1 MMSGHLFK
9 TSLNLQSLKD
19 MELTGRIPQYISHI
33 KKNLTGEVEGFQS
46 NEEHCLEVAKLAKQ
60 FASEF
65 GMGEWGYVLGILH
78 DKGKESKEFQEYIQ
92 DVNGIPGHK
101 KWTQKGKAHAYVG
114 ALIAQRLYG
123 NQSAQL
129 FCNPIASHHRGL
141 YDYCELENLLT
152 KQIPGEIETIATAH
166 GLNRPPFKMNGN
178 ELHHLVRMMFS
189 CLVDADYLNTELFM
203 NEQTSMMR
211 GSRFSLQDLMPLL
224 ERHFEK
230 LQQSS
235 VKSDV
240 NHIRQEVQTCC
251 RKMSKNPRG
260 SYSLTVPT
268 GGGKTLSSLVWA
280 MQHAVHHGMKRIVI
294 AIPYTSIIVQ
304 TAAILKEIFGENAV
318 LEHHSNFDPN
328 TITDSA
334 LRHQAKLATENW
346 DYPIIVTTNV
356 QLFESMFCNRPS
368 DCRKLHN
375 LTNSVIV
382 LDEVQTL
389 PTDFLQ
395 PIVDALKAY
404 QHIFGI
410 SVLFTT
416 ASQPVLSGI
425 IEGCNP
431 KVSFSGIDE
440 IKEIIPRDYVLHDRL
455 RRVHLEIDDAAST
468 YDEIADR
475 LAKHKRV
482 LCIVNTRNDARE
494 IFTRLPQEG
503 LTVHLSRMMCPRH
516 VGQTIEKIKHA
527 LSNDTDEIIR
537 VVATQLIEAGVDIDF
552 PVVYRQEAGLD
563 SILQAAGRCN
573 REGKL
578 EVATTRVFS
587 LSKEHLLHGKI
598 VFANQA
604 RLNMKNVK
612 DWFAPETM
620 TEFFRQYYSQMET
633 FDKEGMKDLLY
644 NPKEICFEDASQKF
658 RLIEDGGVSV
668 IVNTGESMALVE
680 QLKKEGMFYALMKQ
694 LSQYSVTIHKGDFE
708 KLKRFGAV
716 EEIIESIFVVNDR
729 AQYDECIGLRLDN
742 HWLSETLII

>member
-1 MMSGHLFK
+1 
-9 TSLNLQSLKD
+9 
-19 MELTGRIPQYISHI
+19 
-33 KKNLTGEVEGFQS
+33 
-46 NEEHCLEVAKLAKQ
+46 
-60 FASEF
+60 
-65 GMGEWGYVLGILH
+65 
-78 DKGKESKEFQEYIQ
+78 
-92 DVNGIPGHK
+92 
-101 KWTQKGKAHAYVG
+101 
-114 ALIAQRLYG
+114 
-123 NQSAQL
+123 
-129 FCNPIASHHRGL
+129 
-141 YDYCELENLLT
+141 
-152 KQIPGEIETIATAH
+152 
-166 GLNRPPFKMNGN
+166 
-178 ELHHLVRMMFS
+178 
-189 CLVDADYLNTELFM
+189 
-203 NEQTSMMR
+203 
-211 GSRFSLQDLMPLL
+211 
-224 ERHFEK
+224 
-230 LQQSS
+230 
-235 VKSDV
+235 
-240 NHIRQEVQTCC
+240 
-251 RKMSKNPRG
+251 
-260 SYSLTVPT
+260 
-268 GGGKTLSSLVWA
+268 
-280 MQHAVHHGMKRIVI
+280 MKRIVI

-328 TITDSA
+328 TITDST

-356 QLFESMFCNRPS
+356 QLFESMFSNRPS

-468 YDEIADR
+468 YDEITDR

-644 NPKEICFEDASQKF
+644 NPKEICFEDASEKF

-680 QLKKEGMFYALMKQ
+680 QLKTEGMSYALMKQ